1 MALQIENIS
10 FGYDKNKKILNNI
23 SLSVNQG
30 EVLGILGPNGTGKTT
45 FIKCI
50 NHILSPDSGE
60 ILFDGQKLDNMT
72 PKDIAKIIAYVP
84 QYTGDFFAMNV
95 IDAVMMGRL
104 PYTQNQ
110 YSHQD
115 RTIVF
120 NILRQ
125 MQLENFAFRSIKA
138 MSGGERQ
145 RVFIARALAQQPQCI
160 ILDEP
165 TSSLDLHNQLFILQ
179 TITDLAKAGNISVI
193 MTIHDLNLAAMFC
206 DKILMLK
213 DSHIFA
219 YGITEDVLTEININA
234 MYNVKTNVTMA
245 DGHKHI
251 RLIK

>member
-138 MSGGERQ
+138 MSGGERPVLW
-145 RVFIARALAQQPQCI
+145 RSSRNALFWTNLPAVWICTI
-160 ILDEP
+160 NF
-165 TSSLDLHNQLFILQ
+165 SSCKQSLIWP
-179 TITDLAKAGNISVI
+179 KPVI
-193 MTIHDLNLAAMFC
+193 FL
-206 DKILMLK
+206 
-213 DSHIFA
+213 
-219 YGITEDVLTEININA
+219 
-234 MYNVKTNVTMA
+234 
-245 DGHKHI
+245 
-251 RLIK
+251 